1 MKKQMRIM
9 DNSIAVVIPTF
20 NRKHCI
26 SRAIESV
33 LSQTLAANE
42 IIVVDD
48 GSSDGT
54 GSFLEEKYPQ
64 LRYLSQSN
72 LGVSAARN
80 RGVIESS
87 SKWLAFLDSDDEW
100 LEKKLELQ
108 IQRLIENPEYQ
119 LIHSE
124 EIWIRNGVRV
134 NQMKKH
140 QKGGGHIFDK
150 CLPLCAISPSS
161 VILSRQLF
169 EEVGGFDE
177 ELPAC
182 EDYDLW
188 LKICSRYPVLFIE
201 QALIKKY
208 GGHDDQLSRLHWGMD
223 RFRVQ
228 AMGNLLQSGN
238 LNPDQITKT
247 RTMLLSKCEILL
259 AGAEK
264 RDNRETVDH
273 YRSMIKKYGE

>member
-1 MKKQMRIM
+1 M

-134 NQMKKH
+134 NQKKKH

>member
-1 MKKQMRIM
+1 M

-80 RGVIESS
+80 RGDIESS

>member
-1 MKKQMRIM
+1 MRIM

>member
-1 MKKQMRIM
+1 
-9 DNSIAVVIPTF
+9 
-20 NRKHCI
+20 
-26 SRAIESV
+26 
-33 LSQTLAANE
+33 LAANE